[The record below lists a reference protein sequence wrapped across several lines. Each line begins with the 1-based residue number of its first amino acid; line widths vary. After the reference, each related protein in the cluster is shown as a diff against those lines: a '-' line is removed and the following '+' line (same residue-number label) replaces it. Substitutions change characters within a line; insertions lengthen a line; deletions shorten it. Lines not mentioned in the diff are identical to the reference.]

1 MEISKFLQA
10 RRFQGDKDFKN
21 CNEWIRKNSKVIEVR
36 DVQLRTDHNGVDFV
50 LLFFNINKE
59 DVERLE

>member
-1 MEISKFLQA
+1 MDALKFLQA
-10 RRFQGDKDFKN
+10 RRFPGDKDFKN

-50 LLFFNINKE
+50 LLFYGVSKE
-59 DVERLE
+59 DAEKLE